1 MNAIREFHTVGED
14 KTIKISIPDDFNAT
28 EVEVIVLPKRTDY
41 IIDQETQNLV
51 LERRAEYLK
60 NPEKAK
66 GFDETIE
73 NVRKKLNDLRGS

>member
-66 GFDETIE
+66 NIDDLLDELE
-73 NVRKKLNDLRGS
+73 KDL